1 MVSLFQVRDYRH
13 LFGAQLVALA
23 GNGLA
28 TVALGLLA
36 YQLAGP
42 NAGGVLGTALAIKMV
57 MYVVIAPIAGAY
69 ACRFDRRRLLVGLD
83 LTRAAVVMAMPFAS
97 EVWHV
102 FALVAL
108 LQSASAAFTPT
119 FQAVLPD
126 ILPDERDYTRAL
138 SYSQLA
144 STMETLL
151 SPLLAAVL
159 VTITSFHWL
168 FAGTA
173 IGFLLS
179 AALVVSS
186 RIPNAQPSERYGVA
200 DRIFSGLRIFLATPR
215 LRGLMGLNLTVAA
228 VGSVVLVNTVNL
240 VQEQLGRSEADVA
253 WLLAANGG
261 GVLVVALLVPR
272 LLDRFAA
279 RTVMLSGSVI
289 MVAAVFLA
297 IGLSV
302 APAGDWQWPALFPL
316 WAMIGMGTGSILT
329 PSGQVLR
336 RSSDGGDRPALFAAQ
351 FSLSHGCWL
360 LTYPIAGWVATAA
373 GFTATWSVLAA
384 LAVLGTSAAFLC
396 WPRREPDELWHTHD
410 GAVDPQHVV
419 GATVLAEGGYEHSH
433 LFVIDQRH
441 RSWPHDVDAPHR

>member
-1 MVSLFQVRDYRH
+1 MSLFQVRYYRH
-13 LFGAQLVALA
+13 LFGAQLVALT

-36 YQLAGP
+36 YHLAGP
-42 NAGGVLGTALAIKMV
+42 NAGGVLGTALAIKMIL
-57 MYVVIAPIAGAY
+57 YVVIAPIAGAY
-69 ACRFDRRRLLVGLD
+69 AGRLDRRRLLVGLD
-83 LTRAAVVMAMPFAS
+83 LVRAAVVAAMPFADQ
-97 EVWHV
+97 VWHV
-102 FALVAL
+102 FVLVAL
-108 LQSASAAFTPT
+108 LQSASAVFTPT

-138 SYSQLA
+138 SYSQIA

-151 SPLLAAVL
+151 SPLLSAVL
-159 VTITSFHWL
+159 VTIAGYHWL

-173 IGFLLS
+173 VGFLLS

-186 RIPNAQPSERYGVA
+186 RIPNARPSERYGVA
-200 DRIFSGLRIFLATPR
+200 DRLFSGVRIFRATPR

-228 VGSVVLVNTVNL
+228 VGSVVLVDTVNL
-240 VQEQLGRSEADVA
+240 VRELLGRSEADVA
-253 WLLAANGG
+253 WLLAANGA
-261 GVLVVALLVPR
+261 GVLVAATLAPR
-272 LLDRFAA
+272 LLDRFTA
-279 RTVMLSGSVI
+279 RTVMLTGSVI
-289 MVAAVFLA
+289 LVVAAFLA

-360 LTYPIAGWVATAA
+360 LTYPIAGWMATLV
-373 GFTATWSVLAA
+373 GFTATWCLLAA
-384 LAVLGTSAAFLC
+384 LAVYGASAAFVR
-396 WPRREPDELWHTHD
+396 WPRREPDRLRHIHD
-410 GAVDPQHVV
+410 EAVDSQHVA
-419 GATVLAEGGYEHSH
+419 GATARADGGYEHSH
-433 LFVIDQRH
+433 PFVIDRLH
-441 RSWPHDVDAPHR
+441 RSWPQSADTPRG